1 MTRSSEQD
9 NLDVLLDKKINNNN
23 SNTQD
28 SAQKDVSGS
37 PLPAV
42 QPVTPSN
49 FTNSNLTQLLAQLQN
64 SSQNQLNIDPLVATL
79 PDTLVNSEIWRKIQI
94 LVLKFGIVVAKTMN
108 LLYEAK
114 QNQEA
119 SILEVTKRKWY
130 QILCRHCHA
139 NRTK

>member
-49 FTNSNLTQLLAQLQN
+49 FTNSNLTQLLA
-64 SSQNQLNIDPLVATL
+64 
-79 PDTLVNSEIWRKIQI
+79 
-94 LVLKFGIVVAKTMN
+94 
-108 LLYEAK
+108 
-114 QNQEA
+114 
-119 SILEVTKRKWY
+119 
-130 QILCRHCHA
+130 
-139 NRTK
+139 